1 MWNSI
6 LQQHNSLWVQF
17 VSRQHTGTSR
27 PLTPYSPVSWLV
39 IAHRS
44 TSMFLAFLSSVV
56 TRPVTPKNQGHGQG
70 RVSGWGVS
78 IGLKHLFYNIALKK
92 NNTFFNLLEIPLT
105 FHENWCRPTADCIQ
119 TASLAGMSTPPLQH
133 FWLIILLRQFCL
145 NVCGK
150 SPRKEFSRIPRL
162 ELGISPPV
170 PAALTKHQPH
180 WRFILFFFCK
190 TFI

>member
-1 MWNSI
+1 MWNVKLCT

-17 VSRQHTGTSR
+17 VSR

-92 NNTFFNLLEIPLT
+92 KKRHVFSTCSKFLWHFMKIDVDQLLIAFRRRHWQECQRHRCTISGGLFCWDSFVSTSVGSPLERNSAE
-105 FHENWCRPTADCIQ
+105 FPVWNWEFLCLYQ
-119 TASLAGMSTPPLQH
+119 LL
-133 FWLIILLRQFCL
+133 WL
-145 NVCGK
+145 
-150 SPRKEFSRIPRL
+150 S
-162 ELGISPPV
+162 IS
-170 PAALTKHQPH
+170 H
-180 WRFILFFFCK
+180 